1 MKKYSDGKGSKQMN
15 YYGVNEKYEAIKAKA
30 MQQAEDN
37 GGVIDDYIADA
48 LELAEIEKEDAIFG
62 LMYDIKNSG
71 AELEKVKAVIAD
83 VQDKKKHL
91 EASID
96 NKKLMLAAI
105 AGAEAYSDGVVK
117 TSCEF
122 IFYHFLHFIGAEVRE
137 ITTVFSL
144 SETSA
149 LAGVVNVQQPL
160 CQRREPYF
168 SPQSLDILYQVFITK
183 PV

>member
-1 MKKYSDGKGSKQMN
+1 MN

-71 AELEKVKAVIAD
+71 AELEKVKAVLAD
-83 VQDKKKHL
+83 IQDKKKHL

-117 TSCEF
+117 TTKAVTSSLVITGHIPEKYVT
-122 IFYHFLHFIGAEVRE
+122 IEKVEKTVEKVDKKAIKADIGEDCKWAHLEYRKSV
-137 ITTVFSL
+137 
-144 SETSA
+144 
-149 LAGVVNVQQPL
+149 
-160 CQRREPYF
+160 
-168 SPQSLDILYQVFITK
+168 K
-183 PV
+183 